1 MKDFGDMMNQAKALQ
16 ESLST
21 IQDEIKNI
29 SVEGES
35 GAGLVKVAISGDSKV
50 REVTLDPDI
59 LNEEKRVIEELLA
72 GAVNDAI
79 NKLEATKTEKMKS
92 IGGGLLGGLG
102 VPLGKM
108 PF

>member
-1 MKDFGDMMNQAKALQ
+1 MKDFGDMMNHAKALQ

-21 IQDEIKNI
+21 IQEEIKNI

-35 GAGLVKVAISGDSKV
+35 GAGLVKVSVSGDSKV
-50 REVTLDPDI
+50 REVTLDPEL

-79 NKLEATKTEKMKS
+79 DKLEASKIEKMKS

-102 VPLGKM
+102 FPLGKM

>member
-79 NKLEATKTEKMKS
+79 NKLEATKAEKMKS

-102 VPLGKM
+102 FPLGKM

>member
-21 IQDEIKNI
+21 IQEEIRNI

-35 GAGLVKVAISGDSKV
+35 GAGLVKVSVSGDSKV
-50 REVTLDPDI
+50 REVTLDPEL

-79 NKLEATKTEKMKS
+79 DKLEASKIEKMKS

-102 VPLGKM
+102 FPLGKI

>member
-21 IQDEIKNI
+21 IQEEIRNI
-29 SVEGES
+29 SAEGES
-35 GAGLVKVAISGDSKV
+35 GAGLVKVSVSGDSKV
-50 REVTLDPDI
+50 REVTLDPEL

-79 NKLEATKTEKMKS
+79 DKLETSKTEKMKS

-102 VPLGKM
+102 FPLGKM

>member
-1 MKDFGDMMNQAKALQ
+1 MKDLGDMMNQAKALQ

-21 IQDEIKNI
+21 IQEEIRNI

-35 GAGLVKVAISGDSKV
+35 GAGLVKVSVSGDSKV
-50 REVTLDPDI
+50 REVTLDPEL

-79 NKLEATKTEKMKS
+79 DKLETSKTEKMKS

-102 VPLGKM
+102 FPLGKM

>member
-1 MKDFGDMMNQAKALQ
+1 MKEFGDMMNQAKSLQ

-21 IQDEIKNI
+21 IQEEMKNI

-35 GAGLVKVAISGDSKV
+35 GAGLVKVSVSGDSKV
-50 REVTLDPDI
+50 REVTLDPEL

-79 NKLEATKTEKMKS
+79 DKLETSKTEKMKS

-102 VPLGKM
+102 FPLGKM

>member
-1 MKDFGDMMNQAKALQ
+1 MKDFGDMINQAKSLQ

-21 IQDEIKNI
+21 IQEEMKNI

-35 GAGLVKVAISGDSKV
+35 GAGLVKVSVSGDSKV
-50 REVTLDPDI
+50 REVTLDPEV

-79 NKLEATKTEKMKS
+79 DKLETTKTEKMKN

-102 VPLGKM
+102 FPLGKM

>member
-16 ESLST
+16 ESLFT
-21 IQDEIKNI
+21 IQEEIRNI

-35 GAGLVKVAISGDSKV
+35 GAGLVKVSVSGDSKV
-50 REVTLDPDI
+50 REVTLDPEL

-79 NKLEATKTEKMKS
+79 DKLEASKIEKMKS

-102 VPLGKM
+102 FPLGKM

>member
-1 MKDFGDMMNQAKALQ
+1 MKDFGDMMNQAKSLQ

-21 IQDEIKNI
+21 IQEEMKNI

-35 GAGLVKVAISGDSKV
+35 GAGLVKVSVSGDSKV
-50 REVTLDPDI
+50 REVTLDPEL

-79 NKLEATKTEKMKS
+79 DKLEASKIEKMKS

-102 VPLGKM
+102 FPLGKM

>member
-50 REVTLDPDI
+50 REVILDPDI

-102 VPLGKM
+102 FPLGKM

>member
-16 ESLST
+16 ESLSK
-21 IQDEIKNI
+21 IQDEIKSI

-35 GAGLVKVAISGDSKV
+35 GAGLVKVSVSGDSKV
-50 REVTLDPDI
+50 REVTLDPDV
-59 LNEEKRVIEELLA
+59 LSEEKRVIEELLA

-79 NKLEATKTEKMKS
+79 DKLETTKTEKMKS

-102 VPLGKM
+102 FPLGKV

>member
-16 ESLST
+16 ESLSK
-21 IQDEIKNI
+21 IQDEIKSI
-29 SVEGES
+29 SVEGKGS
-35 GAGLVKVAISGDSKV
+35 WLVKVSVGGDSKV
-50 REVTLDPDI
+50 REVTLDPDV
-59 LNEEKRVIEELLA
+59 LSEEKRVIEELLA

-79 NKLEATKTEKMKS
+79 DKLETTKTEKMKS

-102 VPLGKM
+102 FPLGKM

>member
-1 MKDFGDMMNQAKALQ
+1 MKDFGDIMNQAKAFQ

-102 VPLGKM
+102 FPLGKM

>member
-1 MKDFGDMMNQAKALQ
+1 MKDFGDMMSQAKALQ

-21 IQDEIKNI
+21 IQEEIKNI
-29 SVEGES
+29 SVVGES
-35 GAGLVKVAISGDSKV
+35 GAGLVKVSVSGDSKV
-50 REVTLDPDI
+50 REVTLDPEL

-79 NKLEATKTEKMKS
+79 DKLETSKTEKMKS

-102 VPLGKM
+102 FPLGKM

>member
-21 IQDEIKNI
+21 IQEEIRNI

-35 GAGLVKVAISGDSKV
+35 GAGLVKVSVSGDSKV
-50 REVTLDPDI
+50 REVTLDPEL

-79 NKLEATKTEKMKS
+79 DKLETSKTEKMKS

-102 VPLGKM
+102 FPLDKM

>member
-1 MKDFGDMMNQAKALQ
+1 MKDFGDMMNQAKSLQ

-21 IQDEIKNI
+21 IQEEMKNI

-35 GAGLVKVAISGDSKV
+35 GAGLVKVSVSGDSKV
-50 REVTLDPDI
+50 REVTLDPEL

-79 NKLEATKTEKMKS
+79 DKLETSKTEKMKS

-102 VPLGKM
+102 FPLGKM

>member
-35 GAGLVKVAISGDSKV
+35 GAGLVKVAINGDSKV

-102 VPLGKM
+102 FPLGKM

>member
-21 IQDEIKNI
+21 IQEEIKNI

-35 GAGLVKVAISGDSKV
+35 GAGLVKVSVSGDSKV
-50 REVTLDPDI
+50 REVTLDPEL

-79 NKLEATKTEKMKS
+79 DKLEASKIEKMKS

-102 VPLGKM
+102 FPLGKM

>member
-21 IQDEIKNI
+21 IQEEIKNI

-35 GAGLVKVAISGDSKV
+35 GAGLVKVSVSGDSKV
-50 REVTLDPDI
+50 REVSLDPEL

-79 NKLEATKTEKMKS
+79 DKLETSKTEKMKS
-92 IGGGLLGGLG
+92 VGGGLLGGLG
-102 VPLGKM
+102 FPLGKM

>member
-21 IQDEIKNI
+21 IQEEIRNI

-35 GAGLVKVAISGDSKV
+35 GTGLVKVSVSGDSKV
-50 REVTLDPDI
+50 REVTLDPEL

-79 NKLEATKTEKMKS
+79 DKLETSKTEKMKS

-102 VPLGKM
+102 FPLGKM

>member
-29 SVEGES
+29 LVEGES

-102 VPLGKM
+102 FPLGKM

>member
-1 MKDFGDMMNQAKALQ
+1 MKDFGEMMNQAKALQ

-21 IQDEIKNI
+21 IQEEIKNI
-29 SVEGES
+29 SVVGES
-35 GAGLVKVAISGDSKV
+35 GAGLVKVSVSGDSKV
-50 REVTLDPDI
+50 REVTLDPEL

-79 NKLEATKTEKMKS
+79 DKLEISKTEKMKS

-102 VPLGKM
+102 FPLGKM

>member
-1 MKDFGDMMNQAKALQ
+1 MQDFGDMMNQAKALQ

-102 VPLGKM
+102 FPLGKM

>member
-1 MKDFGDMMNQAKALQ
+1 MKDFGDMMNQAKSLQ

-21 IQDEIKNI
+21 IQEEMKNI

-35 GAGLVKVAISGDSKV
+35 GAGLVKVSVSGDSKV
-50 REVTLDPDI
+50 REVTLDPEL
-59 LNEEKRVIEELLA
+59 LNEEKRVIEELLT

-79 NKLEATKTEKMKS
+79 DKLEASKTEKMKS

-102 VPLGKM
+102 FPLGKM

>member
-1 MKDFGDMMNQAKALQ
+1 MKDFGDMMSQAKALQ

-21 IQDEIKNI
+21 IQDEIKSI
-29 SVEGES
+29 LVEGES
-35 GAGLVKVAISGDSKV
+35 GAGLVKVSISGDSKV
-50 REVTLDPDI
+50 RAVTLDPD
-59 LNEEKRVIEELLA
+59 LLTEEKTVIEELLA

-79 NKLEATKTEKMKS
+79 EKLEATKTEKMKS

-102 VPLGKM
+102 FPLGKM

>member
-1 MKDFGDMMNQAKALQ
+1 MKDFGDMMNQAKSLQ

-21 IQDEIKNI
+21 IQEEMKNI

-35 GAGLVKVAISGDSKV
+35 GAGLVKVSVSGDSKV
-50 REVTLDPDI
+50 REVTLDPEL
-59 LNEEKRVIEELLA
+59 LNEEKRVIEELLT

-79 NKLEATKTEKMKS
+79 DKLEASKIEKMKS

-102 VPLGKM
+102 FPLGKM

>member
-1 MKDFGDMMNQAKALQ
+1 MKDFGDIMNQAKSLQ

-21 IQDEIKNI
+21 IQEEMKNI

-35 GAGLVKVAISGDSKV
+35 GAGLVKVSVSGDSKV
-50 REVTLDPDI
+50 REVTLDPEL

-79 NKLEATKTEKMKS
+79 DKLETSKTEKMKS

-102 VPLGKM
+102 FPLGKM

>member
-79 NKLEATKTEKMKS
+79 NKLEATKTEKMNS

-102 VPLGKM
+102 FPLGKM

>member
-1 MKDFGDMMNQAKALQ
+1 MKDFSDMMNQAKALQ

-21 IQDEIKNI
+21 IQGEIKNI

-35 GAGLVKVAISGDSKV
+35 GAGLVKVSVSGDSKV
-50 REVTLDPDI
+50 REVTLDPEV

-79 NKLEATKTEKMKS
+79 DKLETTKTEKMKN

-102 VPLGKM
+102 FPLGKM

>member
-21 IQDEIKNI
+21 IQEEIKNI

-35 GAGLVKVAISGDSKV
+35 GAGLVKVSVSGDSKV
-50 REVTLDPDI
+50 REVTLDPEL

-79 NKLEATKTEKMKS
+79 DKLEISKTEKMKS
-92 IGGGLLGGLG
+92 IGGDLLGGLG
-102 VPLGKM
+102 FPLGKM

>member
-21 IQDEIKNI
+21 ILDEIKNI
-29 SVEGES
+29 LVEGES
-35 GAGLVKVAISGDSKV
+35 GAGLVKVSISGDSKV

-102 VPLGKM
+102 FPLGKM

>member
-1 MKDFGDMMNQAKALQ
+1 MKDFGDMMNQAKSLQ

-21 IQDEIKNI
+21 IQEEMKNI

-35 GAGLVKVAISGDSKV
+35 GAGLVKVSVSGDSKV
-50 REVTLDPDI
+50 REVTLDPEL
-59 LNEEKRVIEELLA
+59 LNEEKTVIEELLA

-79 NKLEATKTEKMKS
+79 DKLETSKMEKMKS

-102 VPLGKM
+102 FPLGKM

>member
-16 ESLST
+16 DSLSK
-21 IQDEIKNI
+21 IQDEIKSI
-29 SVEGES
+29 LVEGES
-35 GAGLVKVAISGDSKV
+35 GAGLVKVAVGGDSKV
-50 REVTLDPDI
+50 KEVTLDPDI

-79 NKLEATKTEKMKS
+79 DKLEATKTEKMKS
-92 IGGGLLGGLG
+92 VGGGLLGGLG
-102 VPLGKM
+102 FPLGKM

>member
-16 ESLST
+16 ESLVT
-21 IQDEIKNI
+21 IQEEIKNI

-35 GAGLVKVAISGDSKV
+35 GAGLVKVSVAGDSKV

-59 LNEEKRVIEELLA
+59 LNEEKSVIEELLA

-79 NKLEATKTEKMKS
+79 DKLEAKKTEKMKS

-102 VPLGKM
+102 FPLGKM

>member
-1 MKDFGDMMNQAKALQ
+1 MKDFADMMNQAKALQ

-21 IQDEIKNI
+21 IQEEIRNI

-35 GAGLVKVAISGDSKV
+35 GAGLVKVSVSGDSKV
-50 REVTLDPDI
+50 REVTLDPEL
-59 LNEEKRVIEELLA
+59 LNEEKTVIEELLA

-79 NKLEATKTEKMKS
+79 DKLETSKMEKMKS

-102 VPLGKM
+102 FPLGKM

>member
-1 MKDFGDMMNQAKALQ
+1 MKDFGDMMNQAKSLQ

-21 IQDEIKNI
+21 IQEEMKNI

-35 GAGLVKVAISGDSKV
+35 GAGLVKVSVSGDSKV
-50 REVTLDPDI
+50 REVTLDPEL
-59 LNEEKRVIEELLA
+59 LNEEKRVIEELLT

-79 NKLEATKTEKMKS
+79 DKLEASKIEKMKS

-102 VPLGKM
+102 FPLGKM
-108 PF
+108 FS